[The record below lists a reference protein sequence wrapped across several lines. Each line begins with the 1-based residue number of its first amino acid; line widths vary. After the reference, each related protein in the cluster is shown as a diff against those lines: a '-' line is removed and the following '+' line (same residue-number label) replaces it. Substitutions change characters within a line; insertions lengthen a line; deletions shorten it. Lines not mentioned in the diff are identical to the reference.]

1 MGELRGSQGRL
12 ICLPSLEAGIPV
24 EAQVGVTAAWQ
35 VDSNELSKEHCFLPV
50 LQHEQCDKH
59 FSTME

>member
-1 MGELRGSQGRL
+1 M
-12 ICLPSLEAGIPV
+12 
-24 EAQVGVTAAWQ
+24 EAQVGVIAAWP